1 MTASAVRRRLC
12 CVDTSLSLLQI
23 VVLALIQGV
32 TEFLPVSS
40 SAHLI
45 LPGALTDWPDQGL
58 KFDVAV
64 HFGTLVAVI
73 AYFRRDL
80 AGFAASASR
89 WREPFKSDS
98 RRHSKTATQV
108 STSGALKD
116 SSGMA
121 LATERLWD
129 DNLDLLAKIGVATVP
144 IVIVG
149 VLFKTHIETHLRSTT
164 VIGVTTIV
172 FGVALWF
179 ADRRRGDDQIP
190 SYAQA
195 VLIGLAQAVALIP
208 GTSRSGITIAAA
220 LALGLDRRSATRFSF
235 LLAIPAIGGAAV
247 YTVASADPGPSPSW
261 IDLGLGFAIAAAS
274 AFACIAAF
282 IRFVERTGMAP
293 YVVYRILLGVLLL
306 TFVHG
311 TNAGASGAL

>member
-1 MTASAVRRRLC
+1 M
-12 CVDTSLSLLQI
+12 DTSVGLIQI

-80 AGFAASASR
+80 AGFAAS
-89 WREPFKSDS
+89 
-98 RRHSKTATQV
+98 
-108 STSGALKD
+108 
-116 SSGMA
+116 GMA

-144 IVIVG
+144 IVVAG

-179 ADRRRGDDQIP
+179 ADRRRGDDQVP

-220 LALGLDRRSATRFSF
+220 LALGLARRSATRFSF

-247 YTVASADPGPSPSW
+247 YTIASADPGPSPSW

-311 TNAGASGAL
+311 TNAGAGGAL